1 MQPSPIDFEQLGVF
15 YLGRG
20 KELGTPAA
28 TGDLLLY
35 DSKDLTT
42 HAVVV
47 GMTGS
52 GKTGLCLNLL
62 EEAGLDRIPAIVID
76 PKGDI
81 PNLLLTFPD
90 LLAADFAPWVDPAQA
105 GREGKTREEF
115 ADSEAAKWRK
125 GLAHWGQ
132 DGERIRKF
140 REAVELRV
148 YTPGSSAGRPLT
160 ILKSFAAPP
169 ADVRS
174 DSDLMRERVS
184 SAASGLLALL
194 DIDADPIR
202 SREHILVSQVLN
214 TAWQEGKDLDLG
226 RLIGQIQ
233 SPPFQKVGIM
243 ELDAFFPAKDRTA
256 LAMTLNN
263 LLASPSFSSWMEG
276 EPLNVRD
283 LLHTADGKPC
293 ISILSI
299 AHLNDAERMFF
310 VTILLNEVLTW
321 MRGQAGTSSLRAIL
335 YMDEVFGYFPPTKNP
350 PSKQPMLTLLKQA
363 RAYGLGVV
371 LATQNPVDL
380 DYKGLSN
387 TGTWFL
393 GRLQTERDKM
403 RVIEGLEGAA
413 AQTGSTFDRQ
423 QIEQILA
430 GLSSRVFLMNNVHE
444 NAPAIFESRWAMSY
458 LRGPM
463 TRQQIQ
469 QLVPESDRKGTVANT
484 TKLEPAEKP
493 AEAPDTVSAAAAGA
507 AANAGGETQKADPG
521 APALADSMD
530 RPQIPNSVEQRFADL
545 DRRLLPGE
553 RLVYRPALF
562 GRAKVHFVK
571 AANSVD
577 QWSERIVLQPVAG
590 ELLARDIW
598 ENSRALE
605 NPPGWMREPES
616 EAAFSSVPESLLVA
630 KNFAAWQKELK
641 DWMYRTQ
648 SLTLFRSP
656 ELKQTSNVDE
666 TEGDFRIRLETA
678 VSELRDLESERLRD
692 KYAARFQTLRDQIT
706 RAEAKLDKEKAQYK
720 SRRLESTLSIGGS
733 ILGAL
738 LGRKV
743 VSSSAVRSAGQASR
757 EKQDMETAESSMDQL
772 QNRFRDLEDEF
783 NRERES
789 LQNKLDVRSLVFEPL
804 QIPPRKSDTTVLEFF
819 LAWLP
824 VAVSAEGHEEPL
836 WSA

>member
-1 MQPSPIDFEQLGVF
+1 MEPLPTDFEQLGVF

-62 EEAGLDRIPAIVID
+62 EEAGIDRIPAIVID

-81 PNLLLTFPD
+81 ANLLLTFPD
-90 LLAADFAPWVDPAQA
+90 LSAADFAPWIDPAQA

-115 ADSEAAKWRK
+115 ADSEAAKWKK
-125 GLAHWGQ
+125 GLAAWGQ

-140 REAVELRV
+140 RDSVELRV

-169 ADVRS
+169 AEVRA
-174 DSDLMRERVS
+174 DTDLMRERIS

-194 DIDADPIR
+194 DIDADPIK

-214 TAWQEGKDLDLG
+214 SAWQEGKDLDLG
-226 RLIGQIQ
+226 RLIGLIQ
-233 SPPFQKVGIM
+233 SPPFAKVGI
-243 ELDAFFPAKDRTA
+243 LDLDTFFPAKDRTG

-263 LLASPSFSSWMEG
+263 LLASPSFTSWMEG
-276 EPLNVRD
+276 EPLSVRD
-283 LLHTADGKPC
+283 LLHTPEGKPC

-310 VTILLNEVLTW
+310 VTILLNEVLAW

-393 GRLQTERDKM
+393 GRLQTERDKL

-413 AQTGSTFDRQ
+413 AQTGSSFNRQ
-423 QIEQILA
+423 ETEQILA
-430 GLSSRVFLMNNVHE
+430 GLSSRVFLMNSVHD
-444 NAPAIFESRWAMSY
+444 NGPVIFESRWAMSY

-469 QLVPESDRKGTVANT
+469 QLVPESERQAAT
-484 TKLEPAEKP
+484 TKPEAVESITEESAGVLNETEKK
-493 AEAPDTVSAAAAGA
+493 EEG
-507 AANAGGETQKADPG
+507 AGGEIRRADALP
-521 APALADSMD
+521 LADGAN
-530 RPQIPNSVEQRFADL
+530 RPAVPNSVEQRFADL
-545 DRRLLPGE
+545 ERRLMPGE

-571 AANSVD
+571 AANNVD
-577 QWSERIVLQPVAG
+577 QWAERMVLQPVAG
-590 ELLARDIW
+590 ELLSRDVW
-598 ENSRALE
+598 ENSRPLE
-605 NPPGWMREPES
+605 NSPGWTREPES
-616 EAAFSSVPESLLVA
+616 EAAFATIPDSLLAA
-630 KNFAAWQKELK
+630 KNFTAWQKELK
-641 DWMYRTQ
+641 EWMYRTQ

-656 ELKQTSNVDE
+656 ELKQTSNGDE
-666 TEGDFRIRLETA
+666 TEGDFRVRLETA
-678 VSELRDLESERLRD
+678 VSELRDLETERLRE
-692 KYAARFQTLRDQIT
+692 KFAAKFQTLRDQIT
-706 RAEAKLDKEKAQYK
+706 RAEAKLDKEKAEYK

-743 VSSSAVRSAGQASR
+743 RTSAIRSTGQATR
-757 EKQDMETAESSMDQL
+757 DKQDMESAEASMDQL
-772 QNRFRDLEDEF
+772 QNRFKDLEDEF

-789 LQNKLDVRSLVFEPL
+789 LQTKLNVASLVFEPL
-804 QIPPRKSDTTVLEFF
+804 QIPPRKSDTAVLEFF

-824 VAVSAEGHEEPL
+824 VAVNAQGHEEPL